1 MKNINRREFISKAA
15 AGIGGAMAFTHLPA
29 DLVSGARSAGIPVGF
44 QTYPI
49 IRELGKDIP
58 GTFKMLADQGY
69 ETCEMCSPKGYSVT
83 GFGVFL
89 KMSTADL
96 RKIITD
102 AGLNCNSS
110 HFLFSEL
117 GDSKLGESIEF
128 AHQLGLSQMICSTF
142 FLPKSATIRDYQDA
156 AGKLNKA
163 AAKIKEAGLQAGF
176 HNHGFEFASIDG
188 KLIYDALMESFD
200 PGLVKMQFQTEV
212 INLGYKASDYFR
224 KYPGRFISSHLSDWT
239 ADKKEVPLGQ
249 GVMDWKEFF
258 KALRTGGAQNIF
270 VEMSMPTLKESMLY
284 LKKFRKKGIG

>member
-1 MKNINRREFISKAA
+1 VLLKRYA
-15 AGIGGAMAFTHLPA
+15 
-29 DLVSGARSAGIPVGF
+29 GAR
-44 QTYPI
+44 
-49 IRELGKDIP
+49 L
-58 GTFKMLADQGY
+58 
-69 ETCEMCSPKGYSVT
+69 
-83 GFGVFL
+83 GVFL
-89 KMSTADL
+89 KRSTADL
-96 RKIITD
+96 KKIITD

-142 FLPKSATIRDYQDA
+142 FLPKSAKIRDYQDA

-188 KLIYDALMESFD
+188 MLIYDALMESFD

-258 KALRTGGAQNIF
+258 KSLRTGGAQNIF
-270 VEMSMPTLKESMLY
+270 VEMSMPTLKDSMLY